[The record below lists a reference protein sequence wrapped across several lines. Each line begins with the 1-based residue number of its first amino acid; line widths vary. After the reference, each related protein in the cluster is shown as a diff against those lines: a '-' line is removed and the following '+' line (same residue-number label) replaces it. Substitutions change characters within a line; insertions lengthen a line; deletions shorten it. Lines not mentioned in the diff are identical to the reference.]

1 MALPKD
7 PYILLG
13 YVNMKLRDSYPSLDE
28 LCEEEG
34 VSKDEIVSALASAG
48 FSYDEKRN
56 AFV

>member
-1 MALPKD
+1 MQLPKD
-7 PYILLG
+7 PVILLSFI
-13 YVNMKLRDSYPSLDE
+13 NMKLRDSYSSLDE